1 MSVLVVGISHR
12 TAPVP
17 LLERVAVPSE
27 QVVTMLEALLESEHV
42 HEALLLSTCN
52 RVEVYAEVDK
62 FHGGVQDVSE
72 ILSAVTGVPRET
84 LAGHLYV
91 HYEDAAVQHLFTVA
105 CGLDSMVVGEAQI
118 LGQLR
123 AGFRTAQGQT
133 TTGRVLNE
141 LVRQALRVGKRAHS
155 ETGIDRAGQSLVS
168 VGLDLA
174 ESEVGDVSG
183 RTALVV
189 GAGSMAALAA
199 ATLRRRGAGRILVA
213 NRTLAHAVRTAESV
227 GGEAFP
233 LEQLREAIALSD
245 LVVAAT
251 GSVGAVVHVDA
262 VAPTIGAPHRQGRPL
277 FFLDLALPRDVEHA
291 VGELDG
297 VLVADLE
304 SLRDVLESA
313 QVGEDVEAVRRIVAD
328 EVATF
333 LAWQRSVQVAPTV
346 VALRTKAELVVAA
359 ELSRLRGRVEL
370 DDRTET
376 EVAATV
382 RRVVDKILHAP
393 TVRVK
398 QLADVPGGAKYAE
411 ALRELFELD
420 PGAPDA
426 VSRAAVEVNAEELS

>member
-17 LLERVAVPSE
+17 LLELVAIPGE
-27 QVVTMLEALLESEHV
+27 LVVKTQHALLESPHV
-42 HEALLLSTCN
+42 QEALLLSTCN

-62 FHGGVQDVSE
+62 FHGGLQDVSE
-72 ILSAVTGVPRET
+72 TLSRVTGVPRET

-91 HYEDAAVQHLFTVA
+91 HYEDAAVQHLLSVA
-105 CGLDSMVVGEAQI
+105 TGLDSMVVGESQI

-123 AGFRTAQGQT
+123 SGFRTAQAEN

-155 ETGIDRAGQSLVS
+155 ETGIDRAGQSLVT

-174 ESEVGDVSG
+174 EESVGDLSG

-199 ATLRRRGAGRILVA
+199 ATLRRRGVGRILVA
-213 NRTLAHAVRTAESV
+213 NRTLSHAKRTAAAV
-227 GGEAFP
+227 DGEALP
-233 LEQLREAIALSD
+233 LDRLTEGLD
-245 LVVAAT
+245 LADVVVTAT
-251 GSVGAVVHVDA
+251 GAVGTVIHASAVLPA
-262 VAPTIGAPHRQGRPL
+262 VESGRRAGRPL
-277 FFLDLALPRDVEHA
+277 FFLDLALPHDVEAA
-291 VGELDG
+291 VGLLED
-297 VLVADLE
+297 VVVANLE
-304 SLRDVLESA
+304 SLRTVLESA
-313 QVGEDVEAVRRIVAD
+313 EVAEDVEAVRQIVAD

-333 LAWQRSVQVAPTV
+333 LTWQRSVQVAPTV
-346 VALRTKAELVVAA
+346 VALRSKAESVVEA
-359 ELSRLRGRVEL
+359 ELARLAGRLEL
-370 DDRTET
+370 DDKAEA

-398 QLADVPGGAKYAE
+398 QLADVPGGDKYAE

-420 PGAPDA
+420 PAAPEA
-426 VSRAAVEVNAEELS
+426 VSRTAVEIDEDRS